1 MKPLFLILGFLFLIL
16 GSFTEIGTLIYFAYN
31 LIQGVGLL
39 SAIWSALLLFV
50 SGLMTIAS
58 GLILITL
65 SRG

>member
-1 MKPLFLILGFLFLIL
+1 MKPLLLILGFLFLIL

-39 SAIWSALLLFV
+39 SAIWSALLLFL
-50 SGLMTIAS
+50 SGLTAIGS

>member
-39 SAIWSALLLFV
+39 SSIWSALLLFL
-50 SGLMTIAS
+50 SGLMAIGS